1 MTQLPGRRAVEQ
13 QRIARALGLAISAS
27 YAALIGWMYLHQPQS
42 IAEVTGGLAADI
54 GVYRVDQVAFDEGL
68 RLFRSDQFEA
78 ARAAF
83 DRADPAH
90 KDAVSQFYIA
100 YSFYR
105 QGWGRV
111 YSDDAL
117 FELGIEAVDR
127 AIAASPH
134 GTLSVDDPTLGMH
147 TADELRAE
155 LQAGTRREASDLNPL
170 RLFRP
175 RK

>member
-1 MTQLPGRRAVEQ
+1 MPESGVRTA
-13 QRIARALGLAISAS
+13 GLAAAVC
-27 YAALIGWMYLHQPQS
+27 YAALIVWVYVHQPQTFG
-42 IAEVTGGLAADI
+42 EVAGALSANI
-54 GVYRVDQVAFDEGL
+54 GAYQIDQQAFDEGL

-90 KDAVSQFYIA
+90 KDAPTQFYIA

-111 YSDDAL
+111 YDDDRL
-117 FELGIEAVDR
+117 FGLGLEAADR
-127 AIAASPH
+127 AIALAPH
-134 GTLSVDDPTLGMH
+134 GILRVDDSDLMMH

-155 LQAGTRREASDLNPL
+155 LQSGVHQDVSDMNPL
-170 RLFRP
+170 AIFRQ

>member
-1 MTQLPGRRAVEQ
+1 MWAYV
-13 QRIARALGLAISAS
+13 
-27 YAALIGWMYLHQPQS
+27 HQPQS
-42 IAEVTGGLAADI
+42 FGEVTGGLSANI
-54 GVYRVDQVAFDEGL
+54 GAYQIDRKAFDEGL

-90 KDAVSQFYIA
+90 QDGPTQFYIA

-111 YSDDAL
+111 YDDDRL
-117 FELGIEAVDR
+117 FGMGLEAVDR
-127 AIAASPH
+127 AIALAPH
-134 GTLSVDDPTLGMH
+134 GILRVDDPDLTMH
-147 TADELRAE
+147 AADELRAE
-155 LQAGTRREASDLNPL
+155 LQSGVRRDLSDMNPL
-170 RLFRP
+170 AILRQ